1 MAEPQNQAIRDLT
14 SMTPAIERRRSVAP
28 KTEEFLAKPRKSPK
42 GFIGAEE
49 LLPVMGELRQQEAA
63 VQTRLGESEIAIEE
77 AKRAEKARE
86 AEMKGELI
94 RRQARETAELPEA
107 QQLKTKREEF
117 ANAAFVPTRD
127 NVQDL
132 ATMFSLMGVIGMAI
146 GGGGRGAS
154 LQAMNAMNGMVE
166 GYRRGRADLY
176 KQQLGEF
183 DRNIKTMQQ
192 QIATL
197 EKQYSEAMRLKA
209 VDREA
214 GELEIQRLL
223 AMSDS
228 PVLKAMRARQGDVAT
243 QNLIRNLSRD
253 VQTLATLENNVVAKA
268 NEAAAKVAAETAR
281 AAERAESR
289 ELQDIV
295 ILQTPSGPKTVKKS
309 ELERAEGKDLQEAT
323 VGRAAPKAGPK
334 APANIQ
340 KAVESNAVFLGTID
354 GLIERGEKVKEAST
368 RAIGPVAGSM
378 PYTIAQAYTSQ
389 EERDFI
395 QEFMSLTNKT
405 IKNQSGAT
413 VTVQEFARQRGVLP
427 LRTDTPEVL
436 LDKLRNLKR
445 MIANETAVY
454 ARAYPEEVN
463 RYRIVL
469 EVPSKTS
476 DLVQGMTYRDK
487 QGRTGVW
494 DGKSFVLEEED

>member
-14 SMTPAIERRRSVAP
+14 SMTPAIERRRSIAP

-77 AKRAEKARE
+77 AKRVEKARE
-86 AEMKGELI
+86 AEMKGELV

-183 DRNIKTMQQ
+183 DRNVKTLQQ

-228 PVLKAMRARQGDVAT
+228 PVLKAMRARQGDLAA
-243 QNLIRNLSRD
+243 QNFLRNLGKD
-253 VQTLATLENNVVAKA
+253 AQTLATLENNVVAKA
-268 NEAAAKVAAETAR
+268 NEAAAKVAAEAAR

-309 ELERAEGKDLQEAT
+309 ELERAEGKDLEQAT
-323 VGRAAPKAGPK
+323 VGRAAPKAAPK
-334 APANIQ
+334 APAEVQ
-340 KAVESNAVFLGTID
+340 KAVQSNALFLGSID
-354 GLIERGEKVKEAST
+354 GLIERGEKVKELGAN
-368 RAIGPVAGSM
+368 AIGVLAGSI
-378 PYTIAQAYTSQ
+378 PYTAAQVFMSK
-389 EERDFI
+389 EERDFV
-395 QEFMSLTNKT
+395 QEFMALTNKK
-405 IKNQSGAT
+405 IKDQSGAT
-413 VTVQEFARQRGVLP
+413 VTVQEFGRQRGVLP

-436 LDKLRNLKR
+436 LDKLRNMKR
-445 MIANETAVY
+445 MAAAETAIY
-454 ARAYPEEVN
+454 ARAYPDEVN
-463 RYRIVL
+463 RYQIVL
-469 EVPSKTS
+469 EVPAKKSE
-476 DLVQGMTYRDK
+476 LVTGMTYRTR
-487 QGRTGVW
+487 QGNAKW
-494 DGKSFVLEEED
+494 DGTNFVSEEED

>member
-1 MAEPQNQAIRDLT
+1 
-14 SMTPAIERRRSVAP
+14 
-28 KTEEFLAKPRKSPK
+28 
-42 GFIGAEE
+42 
-49 LLPVMGELRQQEAA
+49 
-63 VQTRLGESEIAIEE
+63 
-77 AKRAEKARE
+77 
-86 AEMKGELI
+86 
-94 RRQARETAELPEA
+94 
-107 QQLKTKREEF
+107 
-117 ANAAFVPTRD
+117 
-127 NVQDL
+127 
-132 ATMFSLMGVIGMAI
+132 
-146 GGGGRGAS
+146 
-154 LQAMNAMNGMVE
+154 MNAMNGMVE

-494 DGKSFVLEEED
+494 DGKNFVLEEED